1 MANDEKPTKR
11 TSPLHDN
18 PRSREKV
25 TETKKVTERESE
37 PEEKKEPEP
46 APNGDS
52 EPRNEKGQTQGE
64 ERDDVSDKS
73 PTGEGAEAPAGSPD
87 AAMKD
92 KFLEGLK
99 MIQKRHE
106 TERMEHHGQM
116 REAHRTM
123 GRRHNKEIAD
133 HFDLHF
139 GEGGG
144 DDEPEKKPAAKA
156 E

>member
-25 TETKKVTERESE
+25 TETKKVTERESDSE
-37 PEEKKEPEP
+37 DKGKEAEGTVEPEP
-46 APNGDS
+46 APNGDA
-52 EPRNEKGQTQGE
+52 EGGGGGTKE
-64 ERDDVSDKS
+64 
-73 PTGEGAEAPAGSPD
+73 TGEGAAEAPAGSPD

-92 KFLEGLK
+92 KFLEGMK

-116 REAHRTM
+116 REAHRAM
-123 GRRHNKEIAD
+123 GKRHNKEIAD